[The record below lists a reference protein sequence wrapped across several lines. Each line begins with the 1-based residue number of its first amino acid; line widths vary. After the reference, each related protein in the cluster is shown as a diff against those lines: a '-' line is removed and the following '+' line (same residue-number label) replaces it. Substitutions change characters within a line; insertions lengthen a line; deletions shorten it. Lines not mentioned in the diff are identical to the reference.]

1 MAPQTRRGRHRLRV
15 TALSVVLG
23 VAAALP
29 GHAPASSAATGSSEA
44 APAAPGPYVTLLFSR
59 TEMTA
64 ADNCVTNN
72 AGVARLDT
80 TVAPYL
86 TSLGLRAT
94 GTLVT
99 DRTKANALTCVHDMS
114 SMSASWAQATSL
126 STTHGWRFVSHTA
139 TYPSNL
145 AALTPTQ
152 ARAET
157 CGSAQAIEAHGLPG
171 ARGLIA
177 YPGFQQS
184 PTQLHTQYG
193 DGCFAWGRT
202 YGSAGTT
209 AMSAGTT
216 APHWQNTVSVNGGAC
231 NVATAPCYTIA
242 SVGNPRY
249 QLPSRFAAYLAALE
263 PGEWFT
269 LQAYVL
275 VTGRSPAY
283 STSPIRWDCTSTNVR
298 RHWTNDN
305 ERYCYQDWQEVVRM
319 VRAVP
324 AVTVTD
330 PLTVGVAFGRPATY
344 P

>member
-1 MAPQTRRGRHRLRV
+1 MARQARRGRHRLLV

-23 VAAALP
+23 VAMAVP
-29 GHAPASSAATGSSEA
+29 GHAPASSAAPGSSQA
-44 APAAPGPYVTLLFSR
+44 ALAAPGPYVTLLFSR

-99 DRTKANALTCVHDMS
+99 DRTKANALTCVHDKS

-157 CGSAQAIEAHGLPG
+157 CGSAETIEAHGLLG

-193 DGCFAWGRT
+193 DACFAWGRT

-209 AMSAGTT
+209 ALSAGTT
-216 APHWQNTVSVNGGAC
+216 PPHSQNTDSDNGGAC
-231 NVATAPCYTIA
+231 NVSTAA
-242 SVGNPRY
+242 S
-249 QLPSRFAAYLAALE
+249 
-263 PGEWFT
+263 
-269 LQAYVL
+269 
-275 VTGRSPAY
+275 
-283 STSPIRWDCTSTNVR
+283 
-298 RHWTNDN
+298 
-305 ERYCYQDWQEVVRM
+305 
-319 VRAVP
+319 
-324 AVTVTD
+324 
-330 PLTVGVAFGRPATY
+330 
-344 P
+344 